1 MFDKLS
7 TNLNH
12 LMAEAQINSSELA
25 RKTGIPASTIKK
37 IRKHNNANPTLTTLL
52 PIAQNFA
59 ISVSQLIGDA
69 IHPITTA
76 SAPANNLPLLNWE
89 QAANWPLN
97 SNEMMNFTPI
107 HNHEGSERFALT
119 IPDEHWEGFLPQA
132 IIIIDTKAMP
142 LHRDFV
148 LVSHEQHTPAL
159 RQYLIDDG
167 MVYLRPVVQGYQMSL
182 LTEKHRVIGTVIEQ
196 RKHLKQIQR

>member
-25 RKTGIPASTIKK
+25 RKTGVPASTIKK
-37 IRKHNNANPTLTTLL
+37 IRKHSNANPTLTTLM

-59 ISVSQLIGDA
+59 ISVSQLIGDEFSLST
-69 IHPITTA
+69 PVST
-76 SAPANNLPLLNWE
+76 PANNLPLLTWH
-89 QAANWPLN
+89 QASNWPHN
-97 SNEMMNFTPI
+97 AKDAVNFTAI
-107 HNHEGSERFALT
+107 VNHDGINRFALT
-119 IPDEHWEGFLPQA
+119 IPDENWEGFLPQA
-132 IIIIDTKAMP
+132 IIIIDTEATP

-148 LVSHEQHTPAL
+148 LVSHEHHTPVL

-167 MVYLRPVVQGYQMSL
+167 HVYLRPVVQGYQMSL
-182 LTEKHRVIGTVIEQ
+182 LSDKHRIIGTVIEQ
-196 RKHLKQIQR
+196 RKLLKQI